1 MRNTEGSSEAEQQE
15 QTHLQEVT
23 EDTALQDEAIINMLD
38 RVLWKE
44 IVSINAIQTL
54 FAEEIAAQNITISCI
69 RQKIKRDPLLSKEE
83 PKLVYDSV
91 RAEWRFKAKPADSCG
106 NETAS
111 LPEEQE
117 MIDNGVSRM
126 FQVLEDYQQ
135 SSHSSDS
142 VFPTETTGK
151 S

>member
-44 IVSINAIQTL
+44 VSINAIQTL

-91 RAEWRFKAKPADSCG
+91 RAEWRFKAKPADS

-135 SSHSSDS
+135 SSHTSDIVS
-142 VFPTETTGK
+142 PTETTGK